1 MRISSTTGGQHG
13 KVLSEARYTSEGTK
27 GLAHK
32 GGSAR
37 RAAVAKMV
45 EELGGKL
52 EAFYFAFGDVDVYTI
67 VGVPDSVTAAAISLA
82 VNQSGVVTVKNV
94 VLISPEDMDKASKKA
109 VDYRPPGR

>member
-1 MRISSTTGGQHG
+1 MI
-13 KVLSEARYTSEGTK
+13 ED
-27 GLAHK
+27 
-32 GGSAR
+32 
-37 RAAVAKMV
+37 
-45 EELGGKL
+45 LGGKL